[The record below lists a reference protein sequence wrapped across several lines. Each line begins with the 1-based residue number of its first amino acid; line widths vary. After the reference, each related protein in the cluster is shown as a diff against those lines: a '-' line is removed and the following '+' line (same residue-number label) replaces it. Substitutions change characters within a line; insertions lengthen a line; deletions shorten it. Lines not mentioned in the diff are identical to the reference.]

1 MCNSSYIC
9 ETKIYEVKIYM
20 KIRKIHLLA
29 LFLIPFGLFSQTS
42 TENANNEVTNSRKN
56 ILTETVAKVS
66 PAVVGINVTEIRQ
79 YQTLFSNPFFDD
91 SFFRQFFGDQ
101 RTNQKVK
108 SLGSGILISSDG
120 YILTNDHVAGN
131 ASEIVV
137 TLTNGKHYNAK
148 TVGSDP
154 VSDIC
159 LLKIEPA
166 SSRKLSGSFSEGSF
180 GGQGKGENFPFIPF
194 GNSDEVIIGEWVIA
208 LGNPF
213 GLFEINDRP
222 TVTVGVISATGMN
235 LDPVQ
240 NRYYLNMLQTDAA
253 INGGNS
259 GGPLVNSI
267 GEVIGMNTIIYTAG
281 GNSGSIGLGFAIPIN
296 KVKRIVDELKTK
308 GKIERDFYPGFAVQN
323 IDETIARYFKLETTR
338 GVIVTQVE
346 KNSSAGRA
354 GFKPGDVILQINE
367 FKINNQQNL
376 IGVLQEFRTNQKITV
391 KIIRDNT
398 EETISMKLEAHK

>member
-1 MCNSSYIC
+1 MNKTTS
-9 ETKIYEVKIYM
+9 KIFLIT
-20 KIRKIHLLA
+20 
-29 LFLIPFGLFSQTS
+29 LFLIPFTLFCQS
-42 TENANNEVTNSRKN
+42 TRDEANNLITNSRKN

-101 RTNQKVK
+101 TTKQKVK
-108 SLGSGILISSDG
+108 SLGSGILVSSDG
-120 YILTNDHVAGN
+120 YIVTNDHVAGN

-137 TLTNGKHYNAK
+137 TLTNGKQYNAK
-148 TVGSDP
+148 TIGTDP

-166 SSRKLSGSFSEGSF
+166 THGV
-180 GGQGKGENFPFIPF
+180 GENFPHTPF
-194 GNSDEVIIGEWVIA
+194 GNSDDAIIGEWVIA

-213 GLFEINDRP
+213 GLFEINDKP

-267 GEVIGMNTIIYTAG
+267 GDLIGMNTIIYTAG
-281 GNSGSIGLGFAIPIN
+281 GNSGSIGLGFAIPVN
-296 KVKRIVDELKTK
+296 KIKRIMEELKTK
-308 GKIERDFYPGFAVQN
+308 GKIERDFYPGFAIQN
-323 IDETIARYFKLETTR
+323 IDETIARYMKLETTR

-346 KNSSAGRA
+346 KNSPAGRA
-354 GFKPGDVILQINE
+354 GLKPGDVIVQIDG

-376 IGVLQEFRTNQKITV
+376 IGVLQEFRTNQKIDV
-391 KIIRDNT
+391 KVIRDNVDENIT
-398 EETISMKLEAHK
+398 MKLETH